1 MEHQIQHEM
10 EVETRTSSTRK
21 KNQLHIMGPV
31 CRSLHLLKL
40 GKCHRKSESVA
51 TLSFFIS
58 AAISEPNIWVHL
70 ICELSVWSTFFL
82 NWIYAAARQIT
93 MCGAFWTHVSM
104 MHVYLSMSLIYL
116 SIYLSIYDAY
126 MSESLW
132 SWFLAVCSHSSWIFD
147 LVVSEILC
155 SLWCCRFQWQEL
167 HCKFSSSQ
175 GQFEH

>member
-1 MEHQIQHEM
+1 MERQQIEKQQMEQQLMEHQIQHEM

-70 ICELSVWSTFFL
+70 ICELSV
-82 NWIYAAARQIT
+82 
-93 MCGAFWTHVSM
+93 
-104 MHVYLSMSLIYL
+104 
-116 SIYLSIYDAY
+116 
-126 MSESLW
+126 
-132 SWFLAVCSHSSWIFD
+132 
-147 LVVSEILC
+147 
-155 SLWCCRFQWQEL
+155 
-167 HCKFSSSQ
+167 
-175 GQFEH
+175 